1 METVDRWVTTA
12 VAAWPLIVLLAG
24 IIYPFLPGPVRAW
37 LLAQK
42 AKAASDT
49 HLNDTQLLLGT
60 LWRGYQD
67 AKARGL
73 QGNGA
78 IAAALTYTATNR
90 KDLVAKL
97 QASPDVMTAML
108 GAQVQDHED
117 ALKATIATAGQLVAL
132 RVAAQR

>member
-12 VAAWPLIVLLAG
+12 VAAWPLLVLLAG

-49 HLNDTQLLLGT
+49 HVNDTLLLLST

-67 AKARGL
+67 AKRLGGSQEA
-73 QGNGA
+73 A
-78 IAAALTYTATNR
+78 IASAIIYVNTNR
-90 KDLVAKL
+90 PDLVAKL
-97 QASPDVMTAML
+97 GASAGVMSKML

-117 ALKATIATAGQLVAL
+117 ALKAATATAGQLVAL